1 MNTTTKHLE
10 DKTMN
15 NKNKSKMEKK
25 QSSIEWLIEQMIKYE
40 LVPKGIHFDNI
51 LFHQAKAMH
60 KEEIIESYCQG
71 CLDMTN
77 DDTIFP
83 RETSEQYYNEKFNQ

>member
-1 MNTTTKHLE
+1 MR
-10 DKTMN
+10 
-15 NKNKSKMEKK
+15 KK
-25 QSSIEWLIEQMIKYE
+25 QQSS
-40 LVPKGIHFDNI
+40 VDSI
-51 LFHQAKAMH
+51 LNAFNLLSDSDFKTWMLNNYDKIKAMH

-83 RETSEQYYNEKFNQ
+83 RETSEQYYNETFEK

>member
-1 MNTTTKHLE
+1 MS
-10 DKTMN
+10 D
-15 NKNKSKMEKK
+15 KK
-25 QSSIEWLIEQMIKYE
+25 QSS
-40 LVPKGIHFDNI
+40 VDFI
-51 LFHQAKAMH
+51 LNAFNLLSDSDFKSWMLNNHDEIKAMH

-83 RETSEQYYNEKFNQ
+83 RETSEQYYNETFKK